1 MSQIKSER
9 IKQSMSQK
17 RLADLAGIDARTLR
31 KIEKGEVVSAESF
44 RSACLALGLEPV
56 VSERKNDDPVSV
68 SAPEQAPTSKR
79 WIEGREVAVL
89 GVLAAALYVSIP
101 FVGGPLADRYYFDRY
116 PNLRIE
122 ANVPGTCADTTG
134 SEVAN
139 KVERALAGSK
149 LTTFS
154 TRSGTNACTVVIN
167 TFLAGSTEGKI
178 VESLKV
184 MSIDATILRYR
195 PSA

>member
-17 RLADLAGIDARTLR
+17 RLASLAGIDARTLR

-44 RSACLALGLEPV
+44 RSACLALGLDP
-56 VSERKNDDPVSV
+56 SLPERKIDDLVSGEAQDG
-68 SAPEQAPTSKR
+68 APSSNR
-79 WIEGREVAVL
+79 WRDSIEAVVL
-89 GVLAAALYVSIP
+89 GVLVTALLVSIP
-101 FVGGPLADRYYFDRY
+101 LVGGPMASRYYFDRY

-122 ANVPGTCADTTG
+122 ANVPGTCAETTG

-139 KVERALAGSK
+139 KVERALGGSK
-149 LTTFS
+149 LTTSS

-167 TFLAGSTEGKI
+167 TFLAGSNEAEI
-178 VESLKV
+178 IARLKAV
-184 MSIDATILRYR
+184 PIDATILRYR

>member
-1 MSQIKSER
+1 MSIIKSER

-17 RLADLAGIDARTLR
+17 RLASLAGIDARTLR

-56 VSERKNDDPVSV
+56 ISERTNDDPI
-68 SAPEQAPTSKR
+68 SASTSER
-79 WIEGREVAVL
+79 ASTSGSWIEGREGAVL
-89 GVLAAALYVSIP
+89 GVFAVALYLSIA
-101 FVGGPLADRYYFDRY
+101 FVGFPVASRYYFDRY

-134 SEVAN
+134 SDVAD
-139 KVERALAGSK
+139 KVERALGGSK
-149 LTTFS
+149 LTTSS
-154 TRSGTNACTVVIN
+154 TRSGTNACTVVID
-167 TFLAGSTEGKI
+167 TFLAGSSEAEI
-178 VESLKV
+178 IARLKAV
-184 MSIDATILRYR
+184 PIEATILRYR